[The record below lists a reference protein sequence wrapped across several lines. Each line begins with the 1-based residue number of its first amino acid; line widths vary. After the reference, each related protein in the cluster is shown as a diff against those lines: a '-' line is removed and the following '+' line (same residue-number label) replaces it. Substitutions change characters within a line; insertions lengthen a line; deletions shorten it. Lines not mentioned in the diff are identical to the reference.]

1 MGSSLRSA
9 LVCAPCLRLF
19 LAAKTA
25 QHQKPNVSPVQQLLM
40 RIAWPIARVNR
51 RSTGRYTPSLC
62 AAFESDTITI
72 FVVLFLIFSLSLA
85 LSLSLSLSLLPPLSL
100 PSSSRW
106 HRIVAGATP
115 FYSDQH
121 GVGVA
126 GRLKL
131 GPCLASSR

>member
-72 FVVLFLIFSLSLA
+72 FVVLFLPLLSLPRP
-85 LSLSLSLSLLPPLSL
+85 LPLSLSLLPPLSL